1 MEHGDTWVNIRKT
14 ILEKEDSYFMS
25 INRYRKYCAAA
36 LLVLAITHIQTA
48 CADNE
53 PAATPYRPS
62 VSSPANL
69 PEPGWLD
76 VEMGWQRTK
85 GGSDKYRDSFPVAAK
100 LAFNKDWGIVVNSEL
115 GVRRTDLDNMQF
127 SGVGDTTFQ
136 VKHRIP
142 TADETTAWG
151 ISAGFKSPTANDTI
165 GTGKTDY
172 LLTGIYSRDFSDNH
186 LDANL
191 GANHIGGTTSEE
203 SRTQY
208 TWAASLS
215 HNLTEQWGVLG
226 ELSGN
231 YRRGTAT
238 TSQFLTGATYNY
250 NKRVVLD
257 FGAAWGLATAAQ
269 DWQLFAG
276 MTILLGQLW

>member
-151 ISAGFKSPTANDTI
+151 ISAGFNRLPPMTPLAPAKPTICLPGSIAAI
-165 GTGKTDY
+165 
-172 LLTGIYSRDFSDNH
+172 
-186 LDANL
+186 
-191 GANHIGGTTSEE
+191 
-203 SRTQY
+203 SRT
-208 TWAASLS
+208 
-215 HNLTEQWGVLG
+215 
-226 ELSGN
+226 
-231 YRRGTAT
+231 T
-238 TSQFLTGATYNY
+238 TLMQ
-250 NKRVVLD
+250 
-257 FGAAWGLATAAQ
+257 
-269 DWQLFAG
+269 
-276 MTILLGQLW
+276 I